1 MQRSIYPVK
10 TRGLICV
17 CLQSPAPTPL
27 GAGRAHP
34 QGLLPALCPSLG
46 MFGELA
52 LPAGWPCSC
61 PPGSAAVKSSQLCC
75 PEQPPLR
82 AEVPPPRRTAQG
94 VRLQPKC
101 STALSGKQPG
111 SFLIKQPG
119 EFRQSGSAGGCAT
132 SSTAAAEAG
141 MPEHEQQWLRLALPL
156 VLYHSLG
163 TSALL
168 KGVGKARTYR
178 PHAPR
183 GCLVWC
189 KSRLQIWAFK
199 QICRLWPTISATYR
213 KHILSGL
220 YPNSCS

>member
-1 MQRSIYPVK
+1 MHSVVKHIPFPAVGREGKGSTSFDGHRTALNFISALNVQRSIYPVK

-52 LPAGWPCSC
+52 LPAGLPRSC
-61 PPGSAAVKSSQLCC
+61 CE
-75 PEQPPLR
+75 EQPALLPR
-82 AEVPPPRRTAQG
+82 ATTASSEVPPPRRTAQG
-94 VRLQPKC
+94 ARLQPNC

-119 EFRQSGSAGGCAT
+119 EFLQAGSAPGCAT

-141 MPEHEQQWLRLALPL
+141 MP
-156 VLYHSLG
+156 
-163 TSALL
+163 
-168 KGVGKARTYR
+168 
-178 PHAPR
+178 
-183 GCLVWC
+183 
-189 KSRLQIWAFK
+189 
-199 QICRLWPTISATYR
+199 
-213 KHILSGL
+213 
-220 YPNSCS
+220 